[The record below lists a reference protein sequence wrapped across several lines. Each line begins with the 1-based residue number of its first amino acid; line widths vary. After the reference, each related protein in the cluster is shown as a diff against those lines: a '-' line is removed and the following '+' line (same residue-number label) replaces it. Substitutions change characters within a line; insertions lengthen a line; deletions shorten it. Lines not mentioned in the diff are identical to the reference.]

1 MWPSQNCAWGH
12 HYSVV
17 VVVVKEGV
25 RGVFLWGRC
34 VRRGQSSALALSFAL
49 VGPRLGS
56 CHDPIDPARSDL
68 SERPRTEHPPMRN
81 CVAMRLVR
89 RGLAKTPTI
98 CRAKGS
104 QGFSVSSLSGKSD
117 HAGSIRIR
125 HGHMRGTKRAKE
137 KTAYRQSTGLNPLTN
152 LVRCQTRHQ
161 LMPPRRWSCRPK
173 RHHAIIAMR
182 SLCPQGLW
190 DNVPTAAGAKRAR
203 FCHSVLSS
211 VQLP

>member
-1 MWPSQNCAWGH
+1 MECSCGADALGGVSQVLWP
-12 HYSVV
+12 
-17 VVVVKEGV
+17 
-25 RGVFLWGRC
+25 FPLL
-34 VRRGQSSALALSFAL
+34 SSALGWAHAMTRSIPHGRTCQNAHAKNILQCATALQ
-49 VGPRLGS
+49 V
-56 CHDPIDPARSDL
+56 
-68 SERPRTEHPPMRN
+68 
-81 CVAMRLVR
+81 RLVR
-89 RGLAKTPTI
+89 RGLAKAPTI

-117 HAGSIRIR
+117 HAGSIRTR

-137 KTAYRQSTGLNPLTN
+137 KTVYRQSTGLNPLTN

-173 RHHAIIAMR
+173 RHHAIIAMQ

-211 VQLP
+211 VQLS